1 MFTFFPCLAFGP
13 SPSLPESPRPRP
25 RPYPVR
31 TSITESWVEK
41 AREYVLTQTV
51 PPTDAEC
58 DFSWSR
64 LRCEPKC
71 SCGARLR
78 FGDYTPGR
86 ACRLLRPWERSPD
99 LCGEAGGAGAG
110 GEAWDPSDEP
120 AFRRVLSAA
129 AGALGGLRRAYEARV
144 APPTDAECY
153 FSLET
158 RRCEPQPLCRLR
170 LRVSLVGCTRRS
182 DFCRLGRRRVRVGR
196 GLLFVV

>member
-1 MFTFFPCLAFGP
+1 M
-13 SPSLPESPRPRP
+13 
-25 RPYPVR
+25 
-31 TSITESWVEK
+31 
-41 AREYVLTQTV
+41 TQTV

-71 SCGARLR
+71 LCGARLR

-86 ACRLLRPWERSPD
+86 ACRLLHPWERSPE
-99 LCGEAGGAGAG
+99 LCGEDGAD
-110 GEAWDPSDEP
+110 AWDPSDEP
-120 AFRRVLSAA
+120 AFRRAAAAA

-144 APPTDAECY
+144 APPSDPECY

-170 LRVSLVGCTRRS
+170 LRVSCGRTRLWVEG
-182 DFCRLGRRRVRVGR
+182 D
-196 GLLFVV
+196 

>member
-1 MFTFFPCLAFGP
+1 MRGIRPFTKISKP
-13 SPSLPESPRPRP
+13 SPSPSVLRPNP
-25 RPYPVR
+25 IP
-31 TSITESWVEK
+31 ESWVEK

-99 LCGEAGGAGAG
+99 LCGEADGGGG

-120 AFRRVLSAA
+120 ALRRVLAAA

-144 APPTDAECY
+144 APPTDPECY

-170 LRVSLVGCTRRS
+170 LRVSLVGCTRGVFYVAWRGIES
-182 DFCRLGRRRVRVGR
+182 GVGGTFSSFLVCR
-196 GLLFVV
+196 